1 MFLTLDSVREAVD
14 LTPFK
19 QRFAGSD
26 KEMSDAFDSAAADLV
41 KLVFKESSLR

>member
-1 MFLTLDSVREAVD
+1 MKEAVD

-26 KEMSDAFDSAAADLV
+26 KNMSDAFDSAAVDLV
-41 KLVFKESSLR
+41 KLVFRESSLR